1 MKVDQK
7 TLTKTDVEAYQK
19 AFLKLQKQ
27 KAEQARFATP
37 VSLTRGN
44 KAIIEE
50 SIDLLPD
57 DEKMNLYSITSK
69 VAELLIDKYGEDE
82 NNRSTDYQLERAGM
96 KTSKDIMQKVQFYL
110 QRYSRRMIISE

>member
-1 MKVDQK
+1 MKNVPK
-7 TLTKTDVEAYQK
+7 GLSREDVEAYQK
-19 AFLKLQKQ
+19 AFLKLQKD

-69 VAELLIDKYGEDE
+69 VAELLINKYGDDE
-82 NNRSTDYQLERAGM
+82 ENRSTDYQLERAGM
-96 KTSKDIMQKVQFYL
+96 KTSKDIMQKVQYYL
-110 QRYSRRMIISE
+110 QRYSRRIVISD